1 MKFSGHSMRIG
12 GMNEF
17 RKDGIDKEVIKAH
30 GRWTSDAVDRYLRI
44 DDNEETKAL
53 EALLS

>member
-17 RKDGIDKEVIKAH
+17 RKAGIDKEVIKAH

-44 DDNEETKAL
+44 DANEETKAL